1 MGYYYLQFPLSFFCQ
16 VFLQFEPL
24 FKGRS
29 RFLLLSSSLCVRFK
43 KLLLHF
49 EVVQHGSSSSSWLLA
64 IIELIFPTK
73 DLRRF
78 KEDYVCTFL
87 RLSVRDCRTS
97 GSSPFLHALSPFE
110 ASSHLS
116 ESCDLWLFH

>member
-1 MGYYYLQFPLSFFCQ
+1 MGYYLQFPLSFFCQ

-49 EVVQHGSSSSSWLLA
+49 EVVLHGGSSSSWLLA

-78 KEDYVCTFL
+78 KEDYV
-87 RLSVRDCRTS
+87 VRS
-97 GSSPFLHALSPFE
+97 FFVYP
-110 ASSHLS
+110 S
-116 ESCDLWLFH
+116 EIVGQVVVVHSCMP

>member
-49 EVVQHGSSSSSWLLA
+49 EVVLHGSSSSWLLA

-78 KEDYVCTFL
+78 KEDYVHTFL
-87 RLSVRDCRTS
+87 RLSEIV
-97 GSSPFLHALSPFE
+97 GQVVVVH
-110 ASSHLS
+110 
-116 ESCDLWLFH
+116 SCMP